1 MGIGLGGKAFFAAVI
16 SLFAWTFAPNAV
28 AQSAWTNVKRER
40 DPVRRARMLPKVGE
54 DEIGRARKH
63 VNEETYDD
71 ALHILEAYRNA
82 VQDTVAALKSSGIN
96 AEKKSNGFRHLEI
109 HLRKSLRQLI
119 DIVAAVPFERREPFQ
134 TIQKDLEGMD
144 KELMDML
151 FPRQPGRAPAKKS
164 GG

>member
-1 MGIGLGGKAFFAAVI
+1 MGIGPGRTVFFTAAV
-16 SLFAWTFAPNAV
+16 LLLAWTFAQNAA
-28 AQSAWTNVKRER
+28 AQSAWTDVERER
-40 DPVRRARMLPKVGE
+40 DPVRRARILPKVGD
-54 DEIGRARKH
+54 DEIGRARRH
-63 VNEETYDD
+63 VNEEAYDD

-82 VQDTVAALKSSGIN
+82 VHGTVAALKSSGIN
-96 AEKKSNGFRHLEI
+96 AERRSNGFKHLEI

-134 TIQKDLEGMD
+134 AIQKDLEGLD
-144 KELMDML
+144 KELIDML